1 MRKTKHLK
9 KNRKNKTF
17 KGGSNQSEKQLQI
30 NNQRLENENSSLRSQ
45 LMKSREDL
53 QNLKQRMRLRD
64 NQEIKDLTS
73 QNQQKNSQ
81 INQLTGVNQRAES
94 KIKQLGLEN
103 QDHISNIKKLEEELD
118 SKIKLLGSEN
128 QDLLLNIEK
137 LEEELDTQIN
147 QLGSENQQLISTIKD
162 LEAKIKYDARTEE
175 STDQYI
181 DMLTNENEQLKLS
194 LNQRDKKI
202 YHLWKVLCKY
212 IIYTGGLQDKIR
224 EDTNNYQA
232 RLNEI
237 NQFSEWFNQNV
248 SGKIPRCDETVS
260 LETWLSGEDIDY
272 KTENI
277 NY

>member
-1 MRKTKHLK
+1 MKNTKNLK
-9 KNRKNKTF
+9 KRRKNKTF
-17 KGGSNQSEKQLQI
+17 KGGANQSENQLQI
-30 NNQRLENENSSLRSQ
+30 NNKRIQDENSSLRTQ
-45 LMKSREDL
+45 LEETKRTL
-53 QNLKQRMRLRD
+53 QNLKQKMRLRD
-64 NQEIKDLTS
+64 NEQIKDLTTK
-73 QNQQKNSQ
+73 NQQRNSQ
-81 INQLTGVNQRAES
+81 INQLTGLNQRAES
-94 KIKQLGLEN
+94 KIIQLGLEN
-103 QDHISNIKKLEEELD
+103 KDLLSNIKKLEEQLKSKINELGSENRGLISNIKKLEEELK
-118 SKIKLLGSEN
+118 SKIVE
-128 QDLLLNIEK
+128 
-137 LEEELDTQIN
+137 
-147 QLGSENQQLISTIKD
+147 LGSENQQLISTIKD

>member
-1 MRKTKHLK
+1 MKNTKNLK
-9 KNRKNKTF
+9 KRRKNKTF
-17 KGGSNQSEKQLQI
+17 KGGANQSENQLQI
-30 NNQRLENENSSLRSQ
+30 NNKRIQDENSSLRTQ
-45 LMKSREDL
+45 LEETKRTL
-53 QNLKQRMRLRD
+53 QNLKQKMRLRD
-64 NQEIKDLTS
+64 NEQIKDLTTK
-73 QNQQKNSQ
+73 NQQRNSQ
-81 INQLTGVNQRAES
+81 INQLTGLNQRAES
-94 KIKQLGLEN
+94 KIIQLGLEN
-103 QDHISNIKKLEEELD
+103 NDLLSNIKKLEEQLKSKFNELGSENRGLISNIKKLEEELK
-118 SKIKLLGSEN
+118 SKIVE
-128 QDLLLNIEK
+128 
-137 LEEELDTQIN
+137 
-147 QLGSENQQLISTIKD
+147 LGSENQQLISTIKD

>member
-1 MRKTKHLK
+1 MKNTKKLK
-9 KNRKNKTF
+9 KRRKNKTF
-17 KGGSNQSEKQLQI
+17 KGGANQSENQLQI
-30 NNQRLENENSSLRSQ
+30 NNKRIQDENSSLRTQ
-45 LMKSREDL
+45 LEETKRTL
-53 QNLKQRMRLRD
+53 QNLKQKMRLRD
-64 NQEIKDLTS
+64 NEQIKDLTTK
-73 QNQQKNSQ
+73 NQQRNSQ
-81 INQLTGVNQRAES
+81 INQLTGLNQRAES
-94 KIKQLGLEN
+94 KIIQLGLEN
-103 QDHISNIKKLEEELD
+103 KDLLSNIKKLEEQLKSKINELGSENRGLISNIKKLEEELK
-118 SKIKLLGSEN
+118 SKIVE
-128 QDLLLNIEK
+128 
-137 LEEELDTQIN
+137 
-147 QLGSENQQLISTIKD
+147 LGSENQQLISTIKD

>member
-1 MRKTKHLK
+1 MKNTKNLK
-9 KNRKNKTF
+9 KRRKNKTF
-17 KGGSNQSEKQLQI
+17 KGGANQSEKQLQI
-30 NNQRLENENSSLRSQ
+30 NNKRIQDENSSLRTQ
-45 LMKSREDL
+45 LEETKRTL
-53 QNLKQRMRLRD
+53 QNLKQKMRLRD
-64 NQEIKDLTS
+64 NEQIKDLTTK
-73 QNQQKNSQ
+73 NQQRNSQ
-81 INQLTGVNQRAES
+81 INQLTGLNQRAES
-94 KIKQLGLEN
+94 KIIQLGLEN
-103 QDHISNIKKLEEELD
+103 KDLLSNIKKLEEQLKSKINELGSENRGLISNIKKLEEELK
-118 SKIKLLGSEN
+118 SKIVE
-128 QDLLLNIEK
+128 
-137 LEEELDTQIN
+137 
-147 QLGSENQQLISTIKD
+147 LGSENQQLISTIKD

>member
-1 MRKTKHLK
+1 MKNTKNLK
-9 KNRKNKTF
+9 KRRKNKTF
-17 KGGSNQSEKQLQI
+17 KGGANQSENQLQI
-30 NNQRLENENSSLRSQ
+30 NNKRIQDENSSLRTQ
-45 LMKSREDL
+45 LEETKRTL
-53 QNLKQRMRLRD
+53 QNLKQKMRLRD
-64 NQEIKDLTS
+64 NEQIKDLTTK
-73 QNQQKNSQ
+73 NQQRNSQ
-81 INQLTGVNQRAES
+81 INQLTGLNQRAES
-94 KIKQLGLEN
+94 KIIQLGLEN
-103 QDHISNIKKLEEELD
+103 KDLLSNIKKLEEQLKSKIVELGSENRGLISNIKKLEEELK
-118 SKIKLLGSEN
+118 SKIVE
-128 QDLLLNIEK
+128 
-137 LEEELDTQIN
+137 
-147 QLGSENQQLISTIKD
+147 LGSENQQLISTIKD